1 MIFHK
6 MEVGIYGVNAYI
18 LGDEESKEA
27 VVIDPGG
34 SSDEISS
41 LLRKE
46 KLTLRAILLTHAHG
60 DHIGGIAGLVKDW
73 KAPAFVHKKD
83 LYILQDADLN
93 YSSKLPMNAVNIG
106 DAKVLKHGD
115 ILKYGKLEIK
125 VIHTPGHSP
134 GGTTFQVEDRLFTG
148 DTLFKGSIGR
158 TDLEG
163 GSHKQLINSIK
174 EKLLVLNNDYKVYP
188 GHGPETSLEEER
200 RSNPF
205 LLNE

>member
-1 MIFHK
+1 MIFHRL
-6 MEVGIYGVNAYI
+6 EVGVFGVNAYI

-46 KLTLRAILLTHAHG
+46 KLTLQAILLTHAHG

-73 KAPAFVHKKD
+73 ETPVFVHKKD

-93 YSSKLPMNAVNIG
+93 YSSKLPMNAVNFN

-115 ILKYGKLEIK
+115 LLKYGKLEIK

-134 GGTTFQVEDRLFTG
+134 GGVTFQVEDHLFTG

-163 GSHKQLINSIK
+163 GSQKQLINSIK
-174 EKLLVLNNDYKVYP
+174 EKLLLLKNDHKVYP
-188 GHGPETSLEEER
+188 GHGPETSLDEEQKN
-200 RSNPF
+200 NPF
-205 LLNE
+205 L

>member
-6 MEVGIYGVNAYI
+6 LEVGVYGVNAYI
-18 LGDEESKEA
+18 LGDEETKEA

-46 KLTLRAILLTHAHG
+46 KLTLQAVLLTHAHG

-73 KAPAFVHKKD
+73 KTPVFVHQKD
-83 LYILQDADLN
+83 LYILQDAELN
-93 YSSKLPMNAVNIG
+93 YSARLPMNAVNFS
-106 DAKVLKHGD
+106 DAKAIKHGD
-115 ILKYGKLEIK
+115 LLKYGKLEIK

-134 GGTTFQVEDRLFTG
+134 GGVTFQAEDYLFTG
-148 DTLFKGSIGR
+148 DTLFQGSIGR

-163 GSHKQLINSIK
+163 GNHKQLINSIK
-174 EKLLVLNNDYKVYP
+174 EKLLTLKKDYLVFP
-188 GHGPETSLEEER
+188 GHGPKTSLEEER

-205 LLNE
+205 L

>member
-1 MIFHK
+1 VIFHRL
-6 MEVGIYGVNAYI
+6 EVGVFGVNAYI

-46 KLTLRAILLTHAHG
+46 KLTLQAILLTHAHG

-73 KAPAFVHKKD
+73 ETPVFVHKKD

-93 YSSKLPMNAVNIG
+93 YSSKLPMNAVNFN

-115 ILKYGKLEIK
+115 LLKYGKLEIK

-134 GGTTFQVEDRLFTG
+134 GGVTFQVEDHLFTG

-163 GSHKQLINSIK
+163 GSQKQLINSIK
-174 EKLLVLNNDYKVYP
+174 EKLLLLKNDHKVYP
-188 GHGPETSLEEER
+188 GHGPETSLDEEQKN
-200 RSNPF
+200 NPF
-205 LLNE
+205 L

>member
-6 MEVGIYGVNAYI
+6 LEVGVYGVNAYI

-34 SSDEISS
+34 NSDEISS

-46 KLTLRAILLTHAHG
+46 KLTLQAILLTHAHG
-60 DHIGGIAGLVKDW
+60 DHIGGIMGLVKDW
-73 KAPAFVHKKD
+73 KAPVLVHEKD

-93 YSSKLPMNAVNIG
+93 YSSRMPMNAVNFS
-106 DAKVLKHGD
+106 DARVLKHGD
-115 ILKYGKLEIK
+115 LLKYGKLEIK

-134 GGTTFQVEDRLFTG
+134 GGATFQVDNHLFTG
-148 DTLFKGSIGR
+148 DALFKGSIGR

-163 GSHKQLINSIK
+163 GNHKQLINAIK
-174 EKLLVLNNDYKVYP
+174 EKLLALKNDYKVHP
-188 GHGPETSLEEER
+188 GHGPDTTLEEER
-200 RSNPF
+200 INNPF
-205 LLNE
+205 L

>member
-1 MIFHK
+1 VIFHK
-6 MEVGIYGVNAYI
+6 LEVGVYGVNAYI
-18 LGDEESKEA
+18 LGDEETKEA

-46 KLTLRAILLTHAHG
+46 KLTLQAVLLTHAHG

-73 KAPAFVHKKD
+73 KTPVFVHQKD
-83 LYILQDADLN
+83 LYILQDAELN
-93 YSSKLPMNAVNIG
+93 YSARLPMNAVNFS
-106 DAKVLKHGD
+106 DAKAIKHGD
-115 ILKYGKLEIK
+115 LLKYGKLEIK

-134 GGTTFQVEDRLFTG
+134 GGVTFQAEDYLFTG
-148 DTLFKGSIGR
+148 DTLFQGSIGR

-163 GSHKQLINSIK
+163 GNHKQLINSIK
-174 EKLLVLNNDYKVYP
+174 EKLLTLKKDYLVFP
-188 GHGPETSLEEER
+188 GHGPKTSLEEER

-205 LLNE
+205 L